1 MFKVVPDQLK
11 ISDGWVRCGHC
22 SDVFDATLS
31 LESMVAEPV
40 LESPNFPSPAGQ
52 QPIPRAAVHPPRE
65 EDVAR
70 PPPMGGSEELN
81 RSRAANNDSQDTGGY
96 HANPPRP
103 RINLRENRF
112 VSEEPPER
120 PPSSGLPANAA
131 EPLFVRQARRN
142 AFWRSP
148 ATRAVLMLMAL
159 VLGGLL
165 VTQWAVHERDR
176 LAVRYP
182 MTLPWLTR
190 LCQPLGCHL
199 EHVRQIESVV
209 IDSSSFAKRLGN
221 FYAFDMVL
229 KNNANIPVAVPALEL
244 SLTDARDAVVS
255 RRVFLPRDWP
265 GSPTHL
271 PAGGSVS
278 VNLRL
283 ALSDQGLSSMSGY
296 RALVFYP

>member
-31 LESMVAEPV
+31 LESMVAESLPA
-40 LESPNFPSPAGQ
+40 SPDFPSSAGQ
-52 QPIPRAAVHPPRE
+52 QPIPPAVVRPPRE
-65 EDVAR
+65 EDVSR
-70 PPPMGGSEELN
+70 PPPLGGSEEQN
-81 RSRAANNDSQDTGGY
+81 RSNVPGNGSRDTGGG

-103 RINLRENRF
+103 GINLRENGF
-112 VSEEPPER
+112 IPGEPPER
-120 PPSSGLPANAA
+120 HPSSGLSANTT

-148 ATRAVLMLMAL
+148 TTRAVLVLMVL

-165 VTQWAVHERDR
+165 VAQWGVHERDR
-176 LAVRYP
+176 LAARYP
-182 MTLPWLTR
+182 MTLPWLTS
-190 LCQPLGCHL
+190 LCQPLGCHF
-199 EHVRQIESVV
+199 EPVRQIESVV

-229 KNNANIPVAVPALEL
+229 KNNADIPVAVPALEL
-244 SLTDARDAVVS
+244 SLTDAREAVVS

-265 GSPTHL
+265 DSPAHL

-278 VNLRL
+278 VSLRL